1 MKRIVLPSII
11 AALILMSCSTS
22 VKDNNAKIT
31 EKKLALEKLKSQK
44 ISTETAIKKLQEEI
58 DNLDT
63 SSEAASKVKLVNVAA
78 VTTRD
83 FSHFIDLQG
92 KVDAENISSITP
104 RMGPAQVKA
113 VYVKE
118 GDMVKQGQL
127 LLKLDDAIMR
137 QSLTAA
143 KQQQEGIKTQLGFAK
158 NIYQRQKN
166 LWEQGIGTEVQL
178 ISAKTN
184 VDQLENQLK
193 SSGEQLKVIM
203 EQLSTSS
210 VLSDVS
216 GIADVVNIRVGE
228 IFTGMTAQGQ
238 PQIKIVNTQH
248 LKATANIPENYIGR
262 MKKGTPVEIS
272 VPDLSKKI
280 TSSISLLSQSI
291 DPTQRGFVAE
301 AKIPYDAALKPNQS
315 LVFKIMDYTAA
326 NAVVIPVNM
335 LQNDDKSKYVY
346 VMEKA
351 GNGKML
357 ARKKVVNIGEVY
369 GEFVEIKSGLAV
381 GEQLITEGYQGLYDG
396 QMITI
401 STN

>member
-1 MKRIVLPSII
+1 MKRIVFPSII
-11 AALILMSCSTS
+11 AALLIMSCSKS
-22 VKDNNAKIT
+22 VKDNNAQIT

-44 ISTETAIKKLQEEI
+44 TSTEAAIKKLQEEL

-63 SSEAASKVKLVNVAA
+63 SLSAVSKVKLVNTVA
-78 VTTRD
+78 VTARN

-137 QSLTAA
+137 QSFAA
-143 KQQQEGIKTQLGFAK
+143 SKQQLEGIKTQLGFAK

-184 VDQLENQLK
+184 VEQLENQLK
-193 SSGEQLKVIM
+193 SSGEQIKVVM
-203 EQLSTSS
+203 EQLSTAN

-280 TSSISLLSQSI
+280 ASSISLLSQSI

-335 LQNDDKSKYVY
+335 VQNDDKSKYVY
-346 VMEKA
+346 VMEKT
-351 GNGKML
+351 GNGKMV

-369 GEFVEIKSGLAV
+369 GEFVEIKTGLSV

-396 QMITI
+396 QLIVI

>member
-1 MKRIVLPSII
+1 
-11 AALILMSCSTS
+11 
-22 VKDNNAKIT
+22 
-31 EKKLALEKLKSQK
+31 
-44 ISTETAIKKLQEEI
+44 
-58 DNLDT
+58 
-63 SSEAASKVKLVNVAA
+63 
-78 VTTRD
+78 
-83 FSHFIDLQG
+83 
-92 KVDAENISSITP
+92 
-104 RMGPAQVKA
+104 
-113 VYVKE
+113 
-118 GDMVKQGQL
+118 
-127 LLKLDDAIMR
+127 
-137 QSLTAA
+137 
-143 KQQQEGIKTQLGFAK
+143 
-158 NIYQRQKN
+158 
-166 LWEQGIGTEVQL
+166 
-178 ISAKTN
+178 
-184 VDQLENQLK
+184 
-193 SSGEQLKVIM
+193 
-203 EQLSTSS
+203 
-210 VLSDVS
+210 
-216 GIADVVNIRVGE
+216 
-228 IFTGMTAQGQ
+228 
-238 PQIKIVNTQH
+238 
-248 LKATANIPENYIGR
+248 

-351 GNGKML
+351 VNGKML

-369 GEFVEIKSGLAV
+369 GEFVEIKSGLSV